1 MLSESCHSESNTIFT
16 ALHFLMVWNILKT
29 IAIHLFN
36 MNDAEIPTV
45 PICLGSR
52 SSVDM
57 GLPLLKSRK
66 SPKNW
71 NYWVTVC
78 KSSGLYNSEETER
91 TVAALMAMFISR
103 GGKAM
108 ERLAYH

>member
-29 IAIHLFN
+29 IAIHLLN

-45 PICLGSR
+45 PIFLGSR

-57 GLPLLKSRK
+57 GFHCLNLESLRKTGTTGLPSVNLVVYIIQKKLK
-66 SPKNW
+66 
-71 NYWVTVC
+71 
-78 KSSGLYNSEETER
+78 
-91 TVAALMAMFISR
+91 
-103 GGKAM
+103 
-108 ERLAYH
+108 ERLLL